1 MCMRFKQAWTVTM
14 AGYWDM
20 IEQIVCS
27 YQPVQGS
34 QIVWWGRIKTSKA
47 KIIRARL
54 GKEGGGG
61 GKNRLI

>member
-1 MCMRFKQAWTVTM
+1 MYAFETSLDGHDGWILGHDGANRLLLSACAR
-14 AGYWDM
+14 
-20 IEQIVCS
+20 
-27 YQPVQGS
+27 P